1 MSNFIS
7 KKTVLQF
14 LKFAVIGVL
23 NTATDLCLLNIM
35 VFLSASTDG
44 IGYTIQKAI
53 SALCAVVVSY
63 FLNKNWA
70 FDDKN
75 SENSIKKFSAFFMV
89 SLTGMVINVGTAS
102 AVVFFLKPLVDSAL
116 NNPDLLNDT
125 VWVNLGALAGT
136 AVSMIF
142 NFIGYKIHVFKK

>member
-1 MSNFIS
+1 MS
-7 KKTVLQF
+7 
-14 LKFAVIGVL
+14 LKHNGIPF
-23 NTATDLCLLNIM
+23 C
-35 VFLSASTDG
+35 FYRW